1 MVRIAASLLAADHG
15 RLFEAA
21 QNAGAAGV
29 DFLHIDVMDGRFV
42 PNLAFGPGVVRSLAG
57 VGPPVIAHLMTV
69 HPEDIMPAFVDAGAS
84 YVTFHLETTP
94 HPHRLLGEIRRRGAK
109 AGLALNPGTPVAA
122 ANELAAE
129 LDLLLIMA
137 VNPGFGGQAFI
148 PAAIGKVRQAAALLA
163 ASQSSAVVEVDG
175 GVGPANA
182 GLLAAAGC
190 DVLAA
195 GSSIFAAEDIG
206 AAVAALRKAAQADQ
220 RR

>member
-1 MVRIAASLLAADHG
+1 MRIAASLLAADHG

-21 QNAGAAGV
+21 QNAQAAGV
-29 DFLHIDVMDGRFV
+29 DFLHVDVMDGRFV

-57 VGPPVIAHLMTV
+57 VGLPVIAHLMTV
-69 HPEDIMPAFVDAGAS
+69 HPEDIMPVFVDAGAS

-109 AGLALNPGTPVAA
+109 AGLAINPGTPVAA
-122 ANELAAE
+122 AGELAAD

-148 PAAIGKVRQAAALLA
+148 PAAIGKVSQAAALLA
-163 ASQSSAVVEVDG
+163 ASRSSAVLEVDG

-182 GLLAAAGC
+182 GPLAAAGC
-190 DVLAA
+190 NVLAA

-206 AAVAALRKAAQADQ
+206 AAVASLRRAAQAG
-220 RR
+220 